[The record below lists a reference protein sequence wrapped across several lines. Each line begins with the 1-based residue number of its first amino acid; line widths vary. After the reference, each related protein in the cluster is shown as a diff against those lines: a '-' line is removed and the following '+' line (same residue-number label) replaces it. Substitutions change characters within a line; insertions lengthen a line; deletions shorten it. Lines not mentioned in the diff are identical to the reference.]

1 MVLGRGIGIGID
13 IDCGRRIG
21 AFSFVDRFE
30 KPVILI
36 AGIESGRGLIA
47 GMRISFGRT
56 IR

>member
-1 MVLGRGIGIGID
+1 MGRGISIGID

-56 IR
+56 IIR